1 MSIVRFTYKNGTQ
14 KNMTPREAQT
24 LVALGRGYL
33 TRDMAKVPAPTP
45 ARPVVPVRKSMEVMD
60 RDELHALA
68 REMGV
73 KVHHASG
80 ADKVRAAI
88 AESGK

>member
-1 MSIVRFTYKNGTQ
+1 MSKVNFTYKSGKTRF
-14 KNMTPREAQT
+14 MTSREADILQK
-24 LVALGRGYL
+24 LGHGYL
-33 TRDMAKVPAPTP
+33 TRDMATAPA
-45 ARPVVPVRKSMEVMD
+45 AQSVPVVQKGRDLDSMD

-68 REMGV
+68 RELGV